1 MAAPKDNASVASI
14 EASVASTE
22 DGNGGGAGYLRCF
35 APVPIATRK
44 TIRIGIQANRS
55 YLARFYA
62 IIWVTDNDG
71 IDYPPV
77 KNSISTE

>member
-1 MAAPKDNASVASI
+1 MAAPNDNTSVI
-14 EASVASTE
+14 LTEA
-22 DGNGGGAGYLRCF
+22 GNGGGGADLRCF
-35 APVPIATRK
+35 ALVPIATRK